1 MNETYRCINGG
12 KIDIV
17 YARVLEV
24 REARV
29 HGRRQ
34 HLEAGQIYRSADR
47 INLCVYVS
55 HVLLKCNY
63 KYNLCI
69 SKMK

>member
-47 INLCVYVS
+47 INLCVDVS

-63 KYNLCI
+63 MLCI